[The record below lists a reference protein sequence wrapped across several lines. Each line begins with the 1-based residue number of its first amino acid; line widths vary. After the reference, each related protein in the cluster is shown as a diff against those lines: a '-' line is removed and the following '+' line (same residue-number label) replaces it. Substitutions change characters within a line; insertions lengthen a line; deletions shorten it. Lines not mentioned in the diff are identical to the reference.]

1 MGTYTI
7 AITGAS
13 GSIYGVKL
21 LKYLLEEGHNVYL
34 TITNEGSLIL
44 KEEVGFNWQEYQK
57 EIEIEQQKG
66 KQIEKEIEK
75 EIKRDLKL
83 KEARLHYFS
92 EDNLSAPI
100 SSGSA
105 KVDAMVVIP
114 CSMKSLSG
122 IACGYANNLVERAAD
137 VMLKEGRTLIVVPR
151 ETPLNSIHL
160 RNMLILSEMGVKIIP
175 AMPAFYSNPKN
186 INDLVDFVAGKVL
199 DSLCV
204 ENNLFERWKGL
215 SKDKI

>member
-13 GSIYGVKL
+13 GSIYGVRL
-21 LKYLLEEGHNVYL
+21 LKYLLEKGHKVYL
-34 TITNEGSLIL
+34 TITKEGCLIL
-44 KEEVGFNWQEYQK
+44 KEEVGFDWQGY
-57 EIEIEQQKG
+57 
-66 KQIEKEIEK
+66 EKEIEK
-75 EIKRDLKL
+75 KIKRDLKL
-83 KEARLHYFS
+83 KEANLYYFN

-105 KVDAMVVIP
+105 QVNAMAIIP
-114 CSMKSLSG
+114 CSMKALSG

-137 VMLKEGRTLIVVPR
+137 VMIKEGHTLILVPR

-175 AMPAFYSNPKN
+175 AMPAFYSCPKN
-186 INDLVDFVAGKVL
+186 IDDLVDFMVGKVL
-199 DSLCV
+199 DSLRI
-204 ENNLFERWKGL
+204 ENNLFKRWKGC
-215 SKDKI
+215 DKGKRNQNRRS